1 MATTINEAERK
12 TSTTITEFVNF
23 KTLWILMIRQ
33 EAQSDCRERKAK
45 KVQKLMNIFSPE
57 VSNSRKLIQ
66 ILEFRT
72 GNSTHPYISYPNQSN
87 DCNQRKYKFLKLHI
101 YTNKLQSISMQQT
114 GIPNSRLAV

>member
-45 KVQKLMNIFSPE
+45 KVQKHMNIFSRE
-57 VSNSRKLIQ
+57 RSNSRKLIE

-72 GNSTHPYISYPNQSN
+72 GNSV
-87 DCNQRKYKFLKLHI
+87 R
-101 YTNKLQSISMQQT
+101 
-114 GIPNSRLAV
+114 